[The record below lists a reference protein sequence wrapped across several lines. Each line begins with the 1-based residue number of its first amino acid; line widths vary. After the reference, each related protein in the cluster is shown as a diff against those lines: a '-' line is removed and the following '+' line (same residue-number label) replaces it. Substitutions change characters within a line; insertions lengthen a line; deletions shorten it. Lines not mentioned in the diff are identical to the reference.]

1 MSNNS
6 KIKTEDNL
14 KIIKSL
20 YENGSS
26 MKYIAKIFG
35 VSYTT
40 INNWLKEMNVNVRH
54 KGPQSKISN
63 ENYFD
68 NIDCEQKAYWLGFL
82 MADGC
87 ISIYN
92 GQYFL
97 KLHLQYKDRNIIDSF
112 LSDISSTNKPY
123 TQNKNGY
130 KSYAVSLT
138 SKHMV
143 ESLIKL
149 GLTERKS
156 GNEVFPDIPEKYY
169 RDFIRGYFD
178 GDGCASLGKE
188 KRYDRIGFIG
198 PKSLLERFCE
208 EIKLQNITIAKANC
222 EAEMYYFNTARKENI
237 KTFYNFIYYDNCFCL
252 ERKKKKIEQMLQL
265 NTEITN

>member
-6 KIKTEDNL
+6 KIKTENNL

-26 MKYIAKIFG
+26 MKYIATVFG

-40 INNWLKEMNVNVRH
+40 INNWLKEMNIDARH
-54 KGPQSKISN
+54 RGPQSKISK
-63 ENYFD
+63 EDYFD
-68 NIDCEQKAYWLGFL
+68 IIDCEQKAYWLGFL

-92 GQYFL
+92 NQYCL
-97 KLHLQYKDRNIIDSF
+97 KIHLQYRDKHIIDSF
-112 LSDISSTNKPY
+112 LKDISSTNKPY
-123 TQNKNGY
+123 IRNVDGY
-130 KSYAVSLT
+130 KAYAISLT

-149 GLTERKS
+149 GLQERKS
-156 GNEVFPDIPEKYY
+156 GNEIFPDIPKEYY
-169 RDFIRGYFD
+169 KDFIRGYFD
-178 GDGCASLGKE
+178 GDGCASIGNE
-188 KRYDRIGFIG
+188 RRYDRIGFIG
-198 PKSLLERFCE
+198 PKALLERFCK
-208 EIKLQNITIAKANC
+208 EINLKNISIIRAHC

-237 KTFYNFIYYDNCFCL
+237 KTFYNYIYNENCFCL
-252 ERKKKKIEQMLQL
+252 ERKKKRIEQMLQL
-265 NTEITN
+265 NTEVTN